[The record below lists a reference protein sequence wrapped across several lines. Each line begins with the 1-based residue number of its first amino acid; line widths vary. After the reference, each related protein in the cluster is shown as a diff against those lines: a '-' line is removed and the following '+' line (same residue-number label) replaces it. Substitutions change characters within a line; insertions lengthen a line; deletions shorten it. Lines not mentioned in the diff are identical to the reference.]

1 MEKQGLARTLWVNGL
16 SAEQKQKRAAVG
28 CTPDESDGAVGGEV
42 GENAHEET
50 AGGGGVRRG
59 ASAGLGLPFD
69 ANVEV
74 VSGTVWVANGA
85 AVDLGAAL

>member
-1 MEKQGLARTLWVNGL
+1 MEKQGLAQTLWVNGL
-16 SAEQKQKRAAVG
+16 SAEQEQKRAALH
-28 CTPDESDGAVGGEV
+28 CTPDESNGAVGGEV